1 MEALAFLR
9 WIFRYLRLYRAL
21 SLVLFVG
28 LLLEMGLSSSIP
40 LSFKFLI
47 DNAIV
52 PRNEHMLFLITGLLG
67 GSVIL
72 VSLTSLGCDY
82 LYARLCAAILKGLR
96 QRLFYHLQR
105 LSMSFYSRVEGGALL
120 GRFSGDLNAV
130 EHTLAT
136 AGPRALLPTFDVI
149 LSTTLLFFLD
159 WRLTLVA
166 LPVFPLSL
174 IGPRVFTPRASAA
187 SYERKQYEGHLLSVI
202 QENIGAQAV
211 VKVFGLEQ
219 RMLNS
224 FAKNLENLA
233 KMSVQVDFLRA
244 LVERSADI
252 AIMTLYVLVI
262 GVGVFLTFNN
272 TLSLGSLVAFQ
283 SLFLQLSWS
292 LSSVVSNM
300 SNLVQAAASMRRIEE
315 LLGETPEIVDLPDA
329 EPLPRLT
336 KQIAFEDVYF
346 SYTGTE
352 PNLCGVSFVVRPG
365 ESVAFVGPSGSGKS
379 TVLNLL
385 TRFYDPTAGRVTI
398 DGRDL
403 RHMTQESLRAQLG
416 LVFQESFLF
425 NTTIRENIRMAKPG
439 ATDAEIEAAARAAE
453 LHSFILTLPQGYDTP
468 VGERGGRLSGG
479 QRQRVA
485 IARAL
490 LRNPPILLLDE
501 ATSALDVETETAI
514 NVTLEQVA
522 RGRTVLAVT
531 HRLAGVKHA
540 DRIFVLDR
548 GRLVEQGRHDELL
561 AYGGLYTQ
569 LWQKQTGFVVSED
582 GSRAEIN
589 ASRLRAIPMLAMLD
603 EASLEEIA
611 RLFVSERLPAQ
622 RIIFQEGDPADK
634 FYIVVQGTVEMTT
647 PDSAG
652 QERVLAV
659 LQDGDSFGENALLSD
674 IPHAVT
680 VRTRIPSLLLSLQR
694 ELLWRLMDSI
704 PQIRDALEQDIADTI
719 HGTGTGS

>member
-1 MEALAFLR
+1 
-9 WIFRYLRLYRAL
+9 
-21 SLVLFVG
+21 
-28 LLLEMGLSSSIP
+28 
-40 LSFKFLI
+40 
-47 DNAIV
+47 
-52 PRNEHMLFLITGLLG
+52 MLFLITGLLG
-67 GSVIL
+67 GAVIL

-105 LSMSFYSRVEGGALL
+105 LSMSFYARVEGGDLL

-149 LSTTLLFFLD
+149 LSITLLFILD

-187 SYERKQYEGHLLSVI
+187 SYERKQYEAHLLSVI

-219 RMLNS
+219 RMLNN
-224 FAKNLENLA
+224 FAKHLENLA
-233 KMSVQVDFLRA
+233 KMSVQVDFLKA

-272 TLSLGSLVAFQ
+272 TLSLGSLIAFQ

-292 LSSVVSNM
+292 LSSVVGNV

-352 PNLCGVSFVVRPG
+352 PNLRGVSFSIHPG
-365 ESVAFVGPSGSGKS
+365 ESVAFVGSSGSGKS
-379 TVLNLL
+379 TILNLL

-398 DGRDL
+398 DGCDL

-425 NTTIRENIRMAKPG
+425 NTTIRENLRMAKPG

-453 LHSFILTLPQGYDTP
+453 LHPTNLPQGYDTP

-514 NVTLEQVA
+514 NATLERVA
-522 RGRTVLAVT
+522 KGRTVVAVT

-540 DRIFVLDR
+540 DRIFVLDH

-589 ASRLRAIPMLAMLD
+589 APRLRAIPMLATLD
-603 EASLEEIA
+603 EASLEEIS
-611 RLFVSERLPAQ
+611 RLFVSERLPAR
-622 RIIFQEGDPADK
+622 RIIFQEGDPANK
-634 FYIVVQGTVEMTT
+634 FYIIVQGKVEMTT
-647 PDSAG
+647 PDSAD
-652 QERVLAV
+652 QEQILAV

-680 VRTRIPSLLLSLQR
+680 VRTCTSSLLLSLQR
-694 ELLWRLMDSI
+694 ELLWRLMDTV
-704 PQIRDALEQDIADTI
+704 PQIRDALEQDIANTI